1 MKNRRFVE
9 VCAERRVETVG
20 GLDLGADVII
30 RIFPSSST
38 TARQIKLQRFVQ

>member
-1 MKNRRFVE
+1 MFQRLQMKNRRFVE

-30 RIFPSSST
+30 PFFSVVT
-38 TARQIKLQRFVQ
+38 DDGEAN